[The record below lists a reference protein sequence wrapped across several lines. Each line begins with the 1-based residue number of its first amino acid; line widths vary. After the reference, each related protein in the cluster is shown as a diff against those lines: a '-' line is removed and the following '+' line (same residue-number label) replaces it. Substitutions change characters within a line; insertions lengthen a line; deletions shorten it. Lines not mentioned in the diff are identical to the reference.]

1 MKHRTTLT
9 TLALTFSLIGAAQA
23 QSSAATAIA
32 PSPSADTKTVT
43 LHQVN
48 QKGIGKEVGTVTL
61 SETAHGVVFAPTLT
75 GLSAG
80 LHGFHVHENPSCQPQ
95 EKEGKVVPAG
105 AAGGHLDPASK
116 GSHGTPW
123 GEGHLG
129 DLPALY
135 VDAEGKA
142 THPVLAPRLKLA
154 DVAGHALMVHEGG
167 DNYSDDPKPLGG
179 GGGRMACGVIK

>member
-1 MKHRTTLT
+1 MKYRTTLT
-9 TLALTFSLIGAAQA
+9 TLALTLGLVGGAQA
-23 QSSAATAIA
+23 QTSADPAAA
-32 PSPSADTKTVT
+32 SPSSDSKTVT
-43 LHQVN
+43 LHLVN
-48 QKGIGKEVGTVTL
+48 KKGEGKEVGAVTL
-61 SETAHGVVFAPTLT
+61 SETAYGVVFAPKLT

-80 LHGFHVHENPSCQPQ
+80 LHGFHVHENSSCEPQ
-95 EKEGKVVPAG
+95 EKDGKLMPAG
-105 AAGGHLDPASK
+105 AAGGHLDPAKK

-123 GEGHLG
+123 GDGHLG

-135 VDAEGKA
+135 VDADGKA